1 MASSSE
7 KVANIAVSGAPE
19 KSDPERTSI
28 SSDDPGLTQ
37 PLVGN
42 EELWR
47 GTRPHDNYEGLH
59 RWDPTATWDQEEEK
73 ALVRK
78 IDIRLMTWLC
88 LMFFGLQM
96 DRGNIGNALTD
107 NLLAD
112 LNLTTNDYNNGTT
125 IQLLA
130 FLVAE
135 LPSQYMIKR
144 LGMERWLPG
153 LMVWYVLSV
162 SGFTHEETG
171 NLITAHLQLVH
182 GVLGPGLDQQPH
194 DFLHH
199 RALIG
204 AFEGGFIP
212 GVILYATY
220 WYTSK
225 ELAIRLSWFWA
236 TLNVARIATG
246 LLASGILQMRGIRG
260 MAGWQWMFLLEGLFT
275 AVVGIISW
283 YYLPSSPTRT
293 KRGIWAKK
301 AWFTE
306 RQEVIAIN
314 RILRND
320 PAKGLVQI
328 HEPLKWND
336 FKNAWADPSL
346 WGLYFIGLI
355 AYIPQGPVTGY
366 LNLSLKNL
374 GFSTIESNLLG
385 IPAAALQIITML
397 ALSRSSDYFGDRSLH
412 VLFGEI
418 WSLGPLIAL
427 AYLPHHAS
435 NWSRFAISTLI
446 GGYPYFHPIV
456 TSWVSE
462 NSFDVKKRAVAA
474 ATYNVI
480 VQIGSVISSQL
491 YRKDDAPLY
500 YRANKILFSLCIA
513 SAAVVLLQ
521 RWWLRRLNAAKERAW
536 NKLTQ
541 EQQIEYQSDEAA
553 RERDGN
559 RRLDFSARVMA
570 IVTLT
575 RVLPTFFLRVVSTTS
590 QRLKLA
596 YRTWWLARGA
606 RPPALE
612 LETLAPCEM
621 NIKHEVD
628 RSNPPG
634 PVISKYFSMKGAE
647 RLDQPRLD
655 ERDIGVS
662 VLATRSGTRESRVDP
677 KVRLNEEPVH
687 SPRVATRSA
696 LVDELNKVDPEWV
709 SKKHRRAAAGEKS
722 ESNESVVKQPRPK
735 KRRLKRG
742 YAPPDVYAHLN
753 YVQDCLDYDLNICF
767 AGSILDRNQPERDII
782 LPTSQWVL
790 EMLTSRGFV
799 HARA

>member
-47 GTRPHDNYEGLH
+47 GTRPHDNYEVDGLH

-78 IDIRLMTWLC
+78 IDIRLMVSKARCHFGGPQLNSLFQTWLC

-199 RALIG
+199 PNWPSVY
-204 AFEGGFIP
+204 P
-212 GVILYATY
+212 GSGLVSRLPLPHRG
-220 WYTSK
+220 SK
-225 ELAIRLSWFWA
+225 LTPICFKLS
-236 TLNVARIATG
+236 T
-246 LLASGILQMRGIRG
+246 LLASPQVCWLLVSCKCVVFGAWLAGAWLMPFAMDVPARRSVHSGRGYNQLVLSSKFPNKNKAWDLG
-260 MAGWQWMFLLEGLFT
+260 KEGLRP
-275 AVVGIISW
+275 
-283 YYLPSSPTRT
+283 YHPL
-293 KRGIWAKK
+293 
-301 AWFTE
+301 
-306 RQEVIAIN
+306 Q

-336 FKNAWADPSL
+336 FKSKEPWYVIRRRRVTF
-346 WGLYFIGLI
+346 GLLRKFTRQ
-355 AYIPQGPVTGY
+355 A
-366 LNLSLKNL
+366 

-385 IPAAALQIITML
+385 IPAAALQIITVC
-397 ALSRSSDYFGDRSLH
+397 ANFRSSDYFGDRSLH

-480 VQIGSVISSQL
+480 VQIGSV
-491 YRKDDAPLY
+491 
-500 YRANKILFSLCIA
+500 
-513 SAAVVLLQ
+513 
-521 RWWLRRLNAAKERAW
+521 WWLRRLNAAKERAW

-590 QRLKLA
+590 QRLKLISHLVA
-596 YRTWWLARGA
+596 RTRRKA
-606 RPPALE
+606 PALE

-662 VLATRSGTRESRVDP
+662 VLATRSGTRESRV
-677 KVRLNEEPVH
+677 
-687 SPRVATRSA
+687 
-696 LVDELNKVDPEWV
+696 
-709 SKKHRRAAAGEKS
+709 G
-722 ESNESVVKQPRPK
+722 
-735 KRRLKRG
+735 
-742 YAPPDVYAHLN
+742 
-753 YVQDCLDYDLNICF
+753 
-767 AGSILDRNQPERDII
+767 
-782 LPTSQWVL
+782 
-790 EMLTSRGFV
+790 
-799 HARA
+799 